1 MLSLEA
7 AREQLLST
15 VQPLAAESVPLA
27 SAAGRW
33 LAADLASPLDL
44 PPFDNSAMDGYA
56 VPSAGLLQAS
66 PSQPRPLACRGE
78 TPAGG
83 VPGPAL
89 GAGECWRIFT
99 GAPLPAGADAVVMQ
113 EDTRIDPAQPETVW
127 VQDAVRPWDNVRF
140 RGEDLKTGAVIARS
154 GERLN
159 FAKLAVLGAV
169 GRDKVSVTRRPVVG
183 LLATGNELVEPG
195 GERAPGQIFE
205 SNRVMIDALVRTAG
219 CEPVIYPIVRDE
231 PDATRTA
238 LMEAFARCE
247 VVITTGGVSVG
258 AHDYV
263 RAAFEELGGRL
274 EFWKLAIRPGKPFVW
289 GRLRERHWFG
299 LPGNPVSAAVTFL
312 LLVRPALI
320 RLQGGTDWNLPV
332 TKATLASPVS
342 NPGGRRHF
350 VRVRLD
356 ERGGAIPVGLQGSH
370 VLSGLAEAHGL
381 LDVPPATTWAAGRS
395 VEVLR
400 FP

>member
-7 AREQLLST
+7 AREQILPA
-15 VQPLAAESVPLA
+15 VHPLPAESVPLTQ
-27 SAAGRW
+27 AAGRW

-66 PSQPRPLACRGE
+66 ASEPMPLRCRGE
-78 TPAGG
+78 IPAGG
-83 VPGPAL
+83 VPGDVLA
-89 GAGECWRIFT
+89 AGECWRIFT

-113 EDTRIDPAQPETVW
+113 EDTRIDATQPETVW

-140 RGEDLKTGAVIARS
+140 RGEDLKAGAVIARS

-169 GRDKVSVTRRPVVG
+169 GLNRVSVTRRPVVG
-183 LLATGNELVEPG
+183 LIATGNELVEPG

-205 SNRVMIDALVRTAG
+205 SNRVMIDALVRTTG
-219 CEPVIYPIVRDE
+219 CEPVVFPIVRDE
-231 PDATRTA
+231 PDTTRTA
-238 LMEAFARCE
+238 LAEAFARCE

-263 RAAFEELGGRL
+263 KAAFEELGGNL
-274 EFWKLAIRPGKPFVW
+274 DFWKIAIRPGKPFVW
-289 GRLRERHWFG
+289 GRLRERHLFG

-320 RLQGGTDWNLPV
+320 RLQGGADWNLPV
-332 TKATLASPVS
+332 TRATLGGAVS
-342 NPGGRRHF
+342 NPGERRHF
-350 VRVRLD
+350 VRVRMD
-356 ERGGAIPVGLQGSH
+356 ELGAAVPVGLQGSH

-381 LDVPPATTWAAGRS
+381 LEVPPATTWEAGRL

>member
-1 MLSLEA
+1 MLSLET
-7 AREQLLST
+7 AREQILSAIR
-15 VQPLAAESVPLA
+15 PLPADLVPLTQT
-27 SAAGRW
+27 AGRW

-56 VPSAGLLQAS
+56 VSSAGLLQAS
-66 PSQPRPLACRGE
+66 ASKPMPLRCRGE
-78 TPAGG
+78 TPAGD

-89 GAGECWRIFT
+89 RAGECWRIFT

-113 EDTRIDPAQPETVW
+113 EDTRMDPAQPETVW

-140 RGEDLKTGAVIARS
+140 RGEDLKAGAMIGRS

-169 GRDKVSVTRRPVVG
+169 GLDKVSVTRRPVVG

-195 GERAPGQIFE
+195 GELASGQIFE
-205 SNRVMIDALVRTAG
+205 SNRLMIDALVRTTG
-219 CEPVIYPIVRDE
+219 CEPVIYPIVPDE
-231 PDATRTA
+231 ADATRNA
-238 LMEAFARCE
+238 LAEAFARCE

-258 AHDYV
+258 AHDHV
-263 RAAFEELGGRL
+263 KAAFENLGGQL
-274 EFWKLAIRPGKPFVW
+274 EFWKIAIRPGKPIVW
-289 GRLRERHWFG
+289 GRLRERNLFG

-320 RLQGGTDWNLPV
+320 RLQGGTDWNLPI

-342 NPGGRRHF
+342 NPGQRRHF
-350 VRVRLD
+350 VRVRMD
-356 ERGGAIPVGLQGSH
+356 ELGGAVPVGLQGSH

-381 LDVPPATTWAAGRS
+381 LDVPPATNWESGRP